1 MYLREKQDKRLLEIY
16 VTDALKIISEN
27 TAKMVSEGV
36 ALNARYV
43 DWVKQ
48 LKASK
53 EPTESSETIINRI
66 KDRINALGEN
76 TNELTES
83 DGETDA

>member
-53 EPTESSETIINRI
+53 EPTESSEMIINRI

-83 DGETDA
+83 DSETDA

>member
-27 TAKMVSEGV
+27 TSKMVSEGI
-36 ALNARYV
+36 ALNTRYV

-53 EPTESSETIINRI
+53 EPTESSEMIINRI
-66 KDRINALGEN
+66 KDRINALGEK
-76 TNELTES
+76 NELTES
-83 DGETDA
+83 GSETDA

>member
-27 TAKMVSEGV
+27 TAKMVPEGV

-53 EPTESSETIINRI
+53 EPTESSEMIINRI

-83 DGETDA
+83 GSETDA